1 MLKKTITYTDYNG
14 DTVTEDFY
22 FNLSKV
28 ELMDM
33 QLSEEGG
40 FDNLIKKIA
49 DSKDPAK
56 MIALFKLV
64 LLKSY
69 GKKTEDGKRF
79 VKNDALTE
87 AFMQTEAYSELFMEI
102 ATNEEAATNFI
113 KGIMPADLLNDM
125 DKKIEEFKKKE

>member
-40 FDNLIKKIA
+40 FDNLIQNIA

-102 ATNEEAATNFI
+102 ATNEEATNFI

-125 DKKIEEFKKKE
+125 DTKIEEFKNKKG